1 MARYVLTLE
10 QLGEQTCWTLMQQAI
25 GMPDAKL
32 RSDFMEEKIAVLL
45 FAQPSL
51 PERLSVTAAVRQMG
65 GSTVYQEDSYKIWD
79 KEFATY
85 QADLM
90 PIFSCYMD
98 CLYLY
103 GVKLAELEMKDEKPV
118 DLPVI
123 NAGSPDA
130 HPVHALADIACMRRV
145 TGNLGNV
152 TAAWI
157 GCDNGTLRSMVTA
170 TQYFPFTLR
179 IALPPHID
187 PAPLRDAAAKHQ
199 GKGRAIVV
207 DSIEAAMD
215 NANFVIAGCRGEMS
229 DHEIGAWRL
238 VPATLANAAPEARI
252 LLGARPFNAIPVAP
266 ELLGS
271 QASLLVEQ
279 SEFRLRI
286 HKRLLHWVFAE

>member
-1 MARYVLTLE
+1 MARYVLTIE
-10 QLGEQTCWTLMQQAI
+10 QLGEETCWTLVQQAI
-25 GMPDAKL
+25 GMPDAKM

-103 GVKLAELEMKDEKPV
+103 GVKLADMQDGDPV
-118 DLPVI
+118 DLPAI

-145 TGNLGNV
+145 TGNLGNATV
-152 TAAWI
+152 AWI
-157 GCDNGTLRSMVTA
+157 GCDNGTLRSLVAA
-170 TQYFPFTLR
+170 TQFFPFTLR
-179 IALPPHID
+179 IALPPQID
-187 PAPLRDAAAKHQ
+187 PAPLREAAARHQ
-199 GKGRAIVV
+199 GKGRAIVA
-207 DSIEAAMD
+207 DSVEAAMD
-215 NANFVIAGCRGEMS
+215 NANFVMAGCRGELS
-229 DHEIGAWRL
+229 DHDLGAWTL
-238 VPATLANAAPEARI
+238 APAMLANAAPDARI

-271 QASLLVEQ
+271 QASLLVKQ
-279 SEFRLRI
+279 SEFRLRV
-286 HKRLLHWVFAE
+286 HKRLLHWVFEG

>member
-1 MARYVLTLE
+1 MAKYVLTLE
-10 QLGEQTCWTLMQQAI
+10 ELGEQTCWTLVKQAI

-45 FAQPSL
+45 FAKPSL

-65 GSTVYQEDSYKIWD
+65 GSTIYQEDSYQIWD

-103 GVKLAELEMKDEKPV
+103 GVRLDELGDDTPV
-118 DLPVI
+118 NLPVI
-123 NAGSPDA
+123 NAGAPDA
-130 HPVHALADIACMRRV
+130 HPVHALADIACMRRA
-145 TGNLGNV
+145 TGNLGNATV
-152 TAAWI
+152 AWV
-157 GCDNGTLRSMVTA
+157 GCDNGTLRSLVAA

-187 PAPLRDAAAKHQ
+187 PAPLREAAARHQ
-199 GKGRAIVV
+199 GKGRAMVV
-207 DSIEAAMD
+207 DSVEAAMD
-215 NANFVIAGCRGEMS
+215 NANFVMAGCRGELS
-229 DHEIGAWRL
+229 DQEAGAWTL
-238 VPATLANAAPEARI
+238 SPAMMANAAPEARI
-252 LLGARPFNAIPVAP
+252 LLGARPFNAITVAP

-279 SEFRLRI
+279 SEFRLRV
-286 HKRLLHWVFAE
+286 HKRLLHWVFEE